1 MGNELDAALESAVRS
16 LRAAS
21 QRAGCPATFK
31 PGDKKE
37 LARVVELYPHVPLVY
52 RKFLERHDPQDALFS
67 PSPGN
72 AIALLPL
79 QHLED
84 GQLGFSVH
92 GSTGQA
98 LTGKSD
104 GDWHDTWLVIGDDS
118 EQPFYLECAET
129 KNGDA
134 PVYHAHRTEGK
145 WYTARAA
152 SSFERFLRL
161 CAAYMDGYR
170 SWEDPEA
177 DDFQMPERVRQAIHR
192 SLRQVDADLDTE
204 AYWLAN

>member
-31 PGDKKE
+31 ACSKKE
-37 LARVVELYPHVPLVY
+37 LAKVAELYPQMPEVY

-67 PSPGN
+67 PAPGN
-72 AIALLPL
+72 AISLIPL

-92 GSTGQA
+92 GTTGA
-98 LTGKSD
+98 NLTGVSD
-104 GDWHDTWLVIGDDS
+104 GDWRDSWLVIGDDN
-118 EQPFYLECAET
+118 EHPFYLECAEA
-129 KNGDA
+129 KNGQA
-134 PVYHAHRTEGK
+134 PVYAARREKGR
-145 WYTARAA
+145 WYTCRAA
-152 SSFERFLRL
+152 SDFEKFLRL
-161 CAAYMDGYR
+161 IAAYMDGYR

-177 DDFQMPERVRQAIHR
+177 DDFQMPDRVRNVIER
-192 SLRQVDADLDTE
+192 GLRLVDPENDPNG
-204 AYWLAN
+204 YWLS

>member
-31 PGDKKE
+31 PADKKE
-37 LARVVELYPHVPLVY
+37 LAKVVELYPQIPEVY

-67 PSPGN
+67 PAPGN
-72 AIALLPL
+72 AISLIPL

-92 GSTGQA
+92 GTTGANLTGQA
-98 LTGKSD
+98 D
-104 GDWHDTWLVIGDDS
+104 GDWRETWLVIGDDN
-118 EQPFYLECAET
+118 ECPFYLECSEA

-134 PVYHAHRTEGK
+134 PVYNAVREGGK
-145 WYTARAA
+145 WYSHRAA
-152 SSFERFLRL
+152 SSFEKFLRL
-161 CAAYMDGYR
+161 IGAYMDGYR

-177 DDFQMPERVRQAIHR
+177 DDFQMPDRVRAVIQR
-192 SLRQVDADLDTE
+192 SIKQVDADLDVN
-204 AYWLAN
+204 AYWLA